1 MVGQRNG
8 GVDVLRLLMALCVV
22 INHSCILGH
31 YFQDVLEM
39 AVPVF
44 LMLSGYFFNTDDIV
58 KEKNRSKRQLIKIG
72 KLTAFSYIFYIFCH
86 VVWNL
91 THAKSLMFD
100 YSTFYT
106 CTNLFAPHIW
116 YLHAYFLMLCL
127 VCLIHRLGFSLG
139 KIRCRFLLIYIVM
152 CYLLFHISYIT
163 PLIEKVFGFCLTFFL
178 VGICIKRLTT
188 NRTNRVA
195 GMLLCL
201 SLSGC
206 ILNQIFGIDDIRY
219 SFFTIMVS
227 VFAVMVAI
235 TLPIKTSNI
244 FARVG
249 KKLSLYVYIFHWAV
263 LDVINTYMLTNECSR
278 MFLYSKAILLI
289 MISLVVAF
297 VFSKTETS
305 KYLIK

>member
-31 YFQDVLEM
+31 YFQNVLEM
-39 AVPVF
+39 PVPVF
-44 LMLSGYFFNTDDIV
+44 LMLSGYFFNTDDSV
-58 KEKNRSKRQLIKIG
+58 KEKNKSKKQLIKIG
-72 KLTAFSYIFYIFCH
+72 KLTAFSYVFYIFWH
-86 VVWNL
+86 IVWNL
-91 THAKSLMFD
+91 MHAKSLMLD

-116 YLHAYFLMLCL
+116 YLHAYFLMLCF
-127 VCLIHRLGFSLG
+127 VCLLHRFGFCFG
-139 KIRCRFLLIYIVM
+139 KIRCRFLLFYIIIS
-152 CYLLFHISYIT
+152 YLIFHISYIP
-163 PLIEKVFGFCLTFFL
+163 PLIEKVFGYCLTFFL

-188 NRTNRVA
+188 NRTYSVA

-201 SLSGC
+201 SLCGC
-206 ILNQIFGIDDIRY
+206 ILNQIFDIDNIRY
-219 SFFTIMVS
+219 SFFTIMAS
-227 VFAVMVAI
+227 IFAVMVAI

-244 FARVG
+244 FARAG
-249 KKLSLYVYIFHWAV
+249 KNLSLYVYIFHWAV
-263 LDVINTYMLTNECSR
+263 LDVINTYMVSNECSR
-278 MFLYSKAILLI
+278 MLLYSKAILLV

-297 VFSKTETS
+297 VFTKTETS